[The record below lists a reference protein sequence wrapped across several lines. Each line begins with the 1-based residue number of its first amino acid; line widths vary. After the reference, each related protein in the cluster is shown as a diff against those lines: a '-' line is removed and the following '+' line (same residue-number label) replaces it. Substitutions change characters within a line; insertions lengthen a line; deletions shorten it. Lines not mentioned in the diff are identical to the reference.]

1 MAGEPNN
8 PTQKSIEEL
17 AQQVAKLGED
27 MKTLMGFKAAK
38 EGQQLQY
45 PLDFVSQ
52 QIILGFSP
60 GAGPRS
66 FLMGGVKGFGIYYG
80 SGTPNA
86 VVKAAQGSLYLN
98 YAGNSTSTRAYINTD
113 GATAWTAI
121 TTAT

>member
-1 MAGEPNN
+1 MADDKN
-8 PTQKSIEEL
+8 PTQQTVEEL
-17 AQQVAKLGED
+17 AKQVAKLGED

-38 EGQQLQY
+38 EGQQLTF

-66 FLMGGVKGFGIYYG
+66 FPMGGVKGFGVYYG
-80 SGTPNA
+80 SGTPNG
-86 VVKAAQGSLYLN
+86 VVKAAQGSLFLN
-98 YAGNSTSTRAYINTD
+98 YAGNSTSSRAYINTD
-113 GATAWTAI
+113 GNTAWTAI